1 MEEKKMNM
9 TREERIAEL
18 NQVAMEWECS
28 IREALIEVLS
38 MLYMDVFSEDYWEQE
53 LSTKTDEELLE
64 VYLNW

>member
-1 MEEKKMNM
+1 MTM

-28 IREALIEVLS
+28 FREALIEVLS
-38 MLYMDVFSEDYWEQE
+38 LFYMDAFSEDYWEQE
-53 LSTKTDEELLE
+53 LSIKTDEELLE